1 MACKA
6 KLKNEVVFSHNRDCD
21 NNLWFG
27 RLALDEFE
35 DDISNDFIMDPGLFN
50 YYDEVIENFW
60 PSFIIESSY
69 S

>member
-1 MACKA
+1 MSV
-6 KLKNEVVFSHNRDCD
+6 LSKNDVVFSHNRDCD

-35 DDISNDFIMDPGLFN
+35 DDISNDFIMDPGLFK
-50 YYDEVIENFW
+50 YYDEVVENFW
-60 PSFIIESSY
+60 PEFIIESSY